1 MGLAVRNCCSW
12 LLLLAVVYGPGF
24 GCSGDGALV
33 RHRRQSDW
41 WRNNQ
46 RVVPGQ
52 SQGSSRGGSGGT
64 YPGTNAVYGFGA
76 SRGGAQRV
84 STGGRAG
91 GMLRQQPPTVI
102 SSSSPISVQCE
113 EDRMVVSVM
122 MDFYGNGKLVKS
134 SDLSL
139 GPQGC
144 KPNTQSADEVIFQI
158 SLQDCGNTVQ
168 MMQDWVIYAT
178 NLTYS
183 PTSSIPIIR
192 TNPAVVPIMC
202 YYYRHANVSSKA
214 IEPTWVP
221 FSTTVSIE
229 ERLSFSLRLMTEDWS
244 GPRSSPIY
252 QLGDILYIEA
262 SVDTQNHVGLILYID
277 RCVTTIS
284 PDPTSAPNYGL
295 IEENGCLV
303 DGMQD
308 DSSSAFITPRVEP
321 DKLQFTVDAF
331 RFLGNDASLIYITC
345 YLRAAATTQVP
356 DAMTKACSYS
366 KATQSWSA
374 VEGPSSICQ
383 CCGTGTCSNPT
394 ALVSGGRGRFGRP
407 RGKRDVLDEP
417 HTEEGQTVTTLGPL
431 LVIGPSQRDVSAA
444 VTREESAPAEL
455 WVLVAV
461 GCLSLLVVIVCA
473 VFIGKSLKKPHY
485 VLSVKK

>member
-1 MGLAVRNCCSW
+1 MGLGERSYVRW
-12 LLLLAVVYGPGF
+12 VLLLGLVYGPAF
-24 GCSGDGALV
+24 GDGM

-41 WRNNQ
+41 WRNSQ
-46 RVVPGQ
+46 RVVPVQ
-52 SQGSSRGGSGGT
+52 SQGSPRGGSRDVYWGGRE
-64 YPGTNAVYGFGA
+64 PVFGFGA
-76 SRGGAQRV
+76 SRGGAPWG
-84 STGGRAG
+84 SPG

-102 SSSSPISVQCE
+102 STSPISVQCE
-113 EDRMVVSVM
+113 EDSMVVSVM
-122 MDFYGNGKLVKS
+122 MDFYGNGKLVKP

-144 KPNTQSADEVIFQI
+144 KPNTQSADDVIFQI

-168 MMQDWVIYAT
+168 MIQDWVIYAT

-192 TNPAVVPIMC
+192 TNSAVVPIMC

-221 FSTTVSIE
+221 FSSTVSLE
-229 ERLSFSLRLMTEDWS
+229 ERLSFSLRLMTENWS

-284 PDPTSAPNYGL
+284 PDPASAPSYD
-295 IEENGCLV
+295 IIAYNGCLI

-321 DKLQFTVDAF
+321 DRLQFTVDAF

-356 DAMTKACSYS
+356 DAMNKACSYS
-366 KATQSWSA
+366 KATESWSA
-374 VEGPSSICQ
+374 VEGPSGICQ

-394 ALVSGGRGRFGRP
+394 NLVSGGRGRFGRP
-407 RGKRDVLDEP
+407 RVFGKREALDEP
-417 HTEEGQTVTTLGPL
+417 RPEEGQSVTTLGPL
-431 LVIGPSQRDVSAA
+431 LVIGPKQRDVSAA
-444 VTREESAPAEL
+444 TKTEESAPVDL
-455 WVLVAV
+455 WVWVAV
-461 GCLSLLVVIVCA
+461 GCVGLLIVLVCA
-473 VFIGKSLKKPHY
+473 IFIGKSLKKPQY
-485 VLSVKK
+485 VLSVQQ